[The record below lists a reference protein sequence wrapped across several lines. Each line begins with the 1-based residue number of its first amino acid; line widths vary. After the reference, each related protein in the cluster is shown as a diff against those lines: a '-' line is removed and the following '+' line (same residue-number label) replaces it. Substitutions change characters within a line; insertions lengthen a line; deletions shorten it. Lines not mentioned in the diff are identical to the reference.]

1 MPEYAVISGKKC
13 VAVGRVSVLPIR
25 SDIIERFGGVPGVGD
40 ILEMGVWIVPEAP
53 EPEPVTIITRLA
65 FMEKFTT
72 TELVAIYTEAKTAVE
87 LEVFLDKVKAAD
99 EIDLTDSRTREGV
112 AVLES
117 MGLIGEGRAVEI
129 LAGA

>member
-1 MPEYAVISGKKC
+1 MRIEKTVKGGRISYEKDEVIFQD
-13 VAVGRVSVLPIR
+13 L
-25 SDIIERFGGVPGVGD
+25 
-40 ILEMGVWIVPEAP
+40 
-53 EPEPVTIITRLA
+53 EPVTVITRLA

-72 TELVAIYTEAKTAVE
+72 PELVAIYTEAKTAVE

-99 EIDLTDSRTREGV
+99 EVDLTDSRTREGV
-112 AVLES
+112 AVLAS